1 MQIKSFSARSGKEVL
16 ALIKEE
22 LGPEAVILDSRE
34 EGGVITMT
42 AATERDPVTRRA
54 SALPEEETESAP
66 DQVSLPLPGFE
77 PIGGRPMRYQPFP
90 SALSSAPPRPLSVM
104 AAADLPLVPDDDGVQ
119 AAGRRELKPMRAE
132 EAAAEAFRAA
142 QARTRA
148 KQKAVAIPTREEL
161 EAMDR
166 EAGYRALRTPGPQV
180 APGEIL
186 RASRS
191 DAPPAVSRS
200 APARTGRAPEPGH
213 REITPPRRPE
223 AGMPGNGQGFPQA
236 NHQASHQA
244 GHQANHQTNH
254 QAGAAVP
261 PGWQQWHEEWSSLKN
276 HIMALMKPALRL
288 DQLPPRQRLAIEF
301 LQREGVE
308 DEAVLR
314 LYQRLQQD
322 PTASILAPLSRLVP
336 VRTWS
341 TEYWPQRIQ
350 VVTGPFGAGKTS
362 VSIRMA
368 LSLRKSTPGCRICV
382 VNADATRGNGRL
394 LLRHYCDL
402 SDMAYK
408 EASTTLELVA
418 ALNAALRE
426 GFDRVLVD
434 LPGLSRGRYLATLLA
449 DAGLGA
455 RTGESPDDL
464 AVHLALPPHYGS
476 QQLRGLLKRYSCAH
490 AGSIVWTKLDEA
502 EQYGQL
508 VNVAVESGLPVSA
521 LSFGPGLGSS
531 LAPARENMLWRL
543 LFKRELP
550 IA

>member
-16 ALIKEE
+16 ARIKEE
-22 LGPEAVILDSRE
+22 LGPDAVILDSRE
-34 EGGVITMT
+34 ENGVITMT
-42 AATERDPVTRRA
+42 AATERDLVTRRA
-54 SALPEEETESAP
+54 SALPEEETEPLP
-66 DQVSLPLPGFE
+66 DQASLPLPGFE
-77 PIGGRPMRYQPFP
+77 PIGGRPMRYQPFT
-90 SALSSAPPRPLSVM
+90 AELSSGPPRPLSAV
-104 AAADLPLVPDDDGVQ
+104 AAKNLPLVPDDDGEEE
-119 AAGRRELKPMRAE
+119 AAGRNLRPMRAQD
-132 EAAAEAFRAA
+132 AAAEAFRAA

-148 KQKAVAIPTREEL
+148 GQKALPIPTREEL
-161 EAMDR
+161 AAAER
-166 EAGYRALRTPGPQV
+166 EAGYRTAIRTPGPLV
-180 APGEIL
+180 APGDIL

-191 DAPPAVSRS
+191 DLPPVA
-200 APARTGRAPEPGH
+200 APAATGAARRTSPQPP
-213 REITPPRRPE
+213 REITPPRRTPSADGGAARS
-223 AGMPGNGQGFPQA
+223 AGDARAVSGQAQAPQGA
-236 NHQASHQA
+236 Y
-244 GHQANHQTNH
+244 

-288 DQLPPRQRLAIEF
+288 DELPPRQRLAIEF

-322 PTASILAPLSRLVP
+322 PTASILAPLARLVP

-341 TEYWPQRIQ
+341 AEYWPQRIQ

-368 LSLRKSTPGCRICV
+368 LSLRKSAPGCRICV

-408 EASTTLELVA
+408 EASTTLELVS

-426 GFDRVLVD
+426 GFDRIIVD

-449 DAGLGA
+449 DAGLDE
-455 RTGESPDDL
+455 RTGETPDDL

-490 AGSIVWTKLDEA
+490 ASSIVWTKLDEA

-521 LSFGPGLGSS
+521 LSFGPGLGNS
-531 LAPARENMLWRL
+531 LTPARENMLWRL

-550 IA
+550 MGN